1 MRSPCSQVSAIAE
14 TGYTNRYMTFLSTI
28 TFANMDVRSMIFCPC
43 AFHLDVYQNLLWA
56 TTWPIVVLVVLGG
69 VYGWARRFIPCRHA
83 LAVVRFRLVSTAFL
97 VLFFVYASVTLTIFQ
112 TFVCD
117 ARVFGE
123 QHLRDDPALTCFPQ
137 LNRVYVAYASVM
149 VAIYPI
155 GVPVLF
161 VVWRIRTRHDMD
173 PEGTEQN
180 MGGIQH
186 RSNIYTVCRPALFN
200 YDAIECAR
208 RALLAACLTF
218 GKSGGRLQVTVLLLN
233 TFVPLFVESLHS
245 FRSQFETFIYRCG
258 NNIVI
263 SSFFV
268 ALLVNASVS
277 SADTLVV
284 AVLCDV
290 LIVANLFMI
299 VAVVIDYF
307 ISVAKLLVCHIYAE
321 NLGGDSW
328 PSGTNERGI
337 DAVV

>member
-1 MRSPCSQVSAIAE
+1 
-14 TGYTNRYMTFLSTI
+14 
-28 TFANMDVRSMIFCPC
+28 MDVGSIIFCPC
-43 AFHLDVYQNLLWA
+43 AFHLGFYKNLLWA
-56 TTWPIVVLVVLGG
+56 TTWPIVVLVILGG
-69 VYGWARRFIPCRHA
+69 VYGWVARRSIPCRHA

-117 ARVFGE
+117 IGVFGE
-123 QHLRDDPALTCFPQ
+123 HHLRADHAIICFTQ
-137 LNRVYVAYASVM
+137 LHRVYVAYASVM

-161 VVWRIRTRHDMD
+161 IVWRIRTRHDMD

-218 GKSGGRLQVTVLLLN
+218 GESGGRLQVTVLLLN
-233 TFVPLFVESLHS
+233 TFVPLFVESLYS
-245 FRSQFETFIYRCG
+245 FRSQFETFIYRWG

-263 SSFFV
+263 SSYFV
-268 ALLVNASVS
+268 ALLVNASGS
-277 SADTLVV
+277 SDDTLVV
-284 AVLCDV
+284 PVLCDV

-299 VAVVIDYF
+299 VAVVIEF
-307 ISVAKLLVCHIYAE
+307 LISVAKLLVCHIYPG
-321 NLGGDSW
+321 NLGEAGW

-337 DAVV
+337 DAVL